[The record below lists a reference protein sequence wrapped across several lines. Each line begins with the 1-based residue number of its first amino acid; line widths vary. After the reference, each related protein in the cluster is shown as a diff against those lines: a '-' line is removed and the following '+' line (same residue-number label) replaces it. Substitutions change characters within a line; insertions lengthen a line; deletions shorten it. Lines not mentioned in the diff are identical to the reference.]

1 SNMYKYNKEIISEN
15 LTFYAKDTELIA
27 IKAELT

>member
-1 SNMYKYNKEIISEN
+1 EIISEN

>member
-1 SNMYKYNKEIISEN
+1 EN

>member
-1 SNMYKYNKEIISEN
+1 YNKEIISEN

>member
-1 SNMYKYNKEIISEN
+1 ISEN

>member
-1 SNMYKYNKEIISEN
+1 EIISEN
-15 LTFYAKDTELIA
+15 LTFYVKDTELIA

>member
-1 SNMYKYNKEIISEN
+1 SEN

>member
-1 SNMYKYNKEIISEN
+1 KEIISEN